1 MKNDPIT
8 TFLAAIET
16 ASIDQAEVYAAD
28 AELDATVPNWRFRL
42 HGPDAIR
49 AEYAK
54 WFNEPVTFLA
64 LERTPVP
71 GGELVTYE
79 HSGSRA
85 ESATVGTTPTTSWC
99 GAAGSSP
106 TPCGAVAA
114 GRSPSSRRW
123 GRSSPRSQVQVG
135 RRRCTSPRRRS
146 GPNQRSAVPCSSDAG
161 HWQGWGKSSTTS

>member
-71 GGELVTYE
+71 GGELVAYE
-79 HSGSRA
+79 HEWVEGGVRHRGHHAHHILVWGSRIV
-85 ESATVGTTPTTSWC
+85 SDTVWC
-99 GAAGSSP
+99 GGRWSESLLEEMGTVLP
-106 TPCGAVAA
+106 AVTGT
-114 GRSPSSRRW
+114 GR
-123 GRSSPRSQVQVG
+123 
-135 RRRCTSPRRRS
+135 
-146 GPNQRSAVPCSSDAG
+146 
-161 HWQGWGKSSTTS
+161 